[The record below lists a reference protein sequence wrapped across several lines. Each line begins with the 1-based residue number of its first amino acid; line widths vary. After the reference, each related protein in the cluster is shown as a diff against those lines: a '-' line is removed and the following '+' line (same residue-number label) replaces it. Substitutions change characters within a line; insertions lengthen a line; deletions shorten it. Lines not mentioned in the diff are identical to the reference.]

1 MIPEVVPEQA
11 FRELQRTALTKFFT
25 AYQIIFCLF

>member
-11 FRELQRTALTKFFT
+11 FCEL
-25 AYQIIFCLF
+25 

>member
-1 MIPEVVPEQA
+1 MIAEMVPEQA
-11 FRELQRTALTKFFT
+11 FCDLERTALTEFFT